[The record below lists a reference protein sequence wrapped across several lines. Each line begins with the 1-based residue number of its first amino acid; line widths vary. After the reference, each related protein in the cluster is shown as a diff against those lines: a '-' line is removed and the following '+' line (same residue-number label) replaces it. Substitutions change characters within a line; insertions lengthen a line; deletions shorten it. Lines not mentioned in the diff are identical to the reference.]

1 MDDFLYKREVDY
13 GIYAWKVDTVADSDF
28 MALRRTNT
36 TSAEVWRKVLGT
48 WRATGQL
55 VFLEGQYSDGEMIY
69 FTRRAA

>member
-13 GIYAWKVDTVADSDF
+13 GIFAWKIDTAVDSDF
-28 MALRRTNT
+28 MALRRTSNL
-36 TSAEVWRKVLGT
+36 SAEVWRNESGK

-55 VFLEGQYSDGEMIY
+55 VYLYGQYSDGEMIY